1 MARYAVVKDGIVSN
15 IILYDGVSEF
25 SVDGDVIVDDGN
37 AYIGGA
43 YADGSFTPAPIPE
56 DVSTYSSRRRY
67 AYGSI
72 EDQLDMQYWQ
82 CIADFSTNPFVKSII
97 STNAFFSSN
106 YNSFMY

>member
-25 SVDGDVIVDDGN
+25 SADGDVIVDDGN

-67 AYGSI
+67 AYASI
-72 EDQLDMQYWQ
+72 EDQLDMQYW
-82 CIADFSTNPFVKSII
+82 DNVNSTTTWKDHVAAVK
-97 STNAFFSSN
+97 AAHPKP
-106 YNSFMY
+106 

>member
-43 YADGSFTPAPIPE
+43 YAGGSFTPAPIPE
-56 DVSTYSSRRRY
+56 DVSTYASNRKYEYPSVDDLIVALWENVVEGRTESATALETLRQ
-67 AYGSI
+67 A
-72 EDQLDMQYWQ
+72 
-82 CIADFSTNPFVKSII
+82 VKSK
-97 STNAFFSSN
+97 
-106 YNSFMY
+106 YPK